1 MNKSEIKKTVFE
13 LVDFIIQDTT
23 CNTMGLS
30 LTDYFWPE
38 KNIWDPKR
46 ASFDDIGDYLVFV
59 LWAGTIFKKKEWISF
74 VKSQIDIWDNN
85 FSYGDGWYQDE
96 VDTEKISSGKW
107 FISPYGHQDAILGF
121 YSMYLLTQ
129 DSFYD
134 KKCKQL
140 LAAYRLV
147 HGKNNGIIPNKIERN
162 TEKALPWSSASPAVA
177 GLVAEHAALSQDTRF
192 ARELIDPWLKT
203 NLWKRS
209 GFLAQGINS
218 YLRNYSPYA
227 TAKIMKET
235 SNMVYGMI
243 ALQNKYSDQIKHFIH
258 QLLLLQN
265 DHGGFYSTIDVKSN
279 EVDRLLL
286 NKTQNFTIIDLL
298 CSLARAA
305 NEKDKKTLIA
315 SAKRAANYWI
325 KLKHAQTGLIPDY
338 VMSAGKPVYPI
349 AKLDQSADIYSSLLR
364 IFCLTNEKK
373 YLDEAVLGAK
383 VLKSTFGQSHWWMR
397 IVSIKTGD
405 QARDS
410 EVPKSD
416 QPAARNMTKYVGGA
430 LRFYLSLYEVLNG
443 KDINTDAVLSI
454 LSRDR

>member
-1 MNKSEIKKTVFE
+1 
-13 LVDFIIQDTT
+13 
-23 CNTMGLS
+23 
-30 LTDYFWPE
+30 
-38 KNIWDPKR
+38 
-46 ASFDDIGDYLVFV
+46 
-59 LWAGTIFKKKEWISF
+59 
-74 VKSQIDIWDNN
+74 
-85 FSYGDGWYQDE
+85 
-96 VDTEKISSGKW
+96 
-107 FISPYGHQDAILGF
+107 
-121 YSMYLLTQ
+121 
-129 DSFYD
+129 
-134 KKCKQL
+134 
-140 LAAYRLV
+140 
-147 HGKNNGIIPNKIERN
+147 
-162 TEKALPWSSASPAVA
+162 
-177 GLVAEHAALSQDTRF
+177 
-192 ARELIDPWLKT
+192 
-203 NLWKRS
+203 
-209 GFLAQGINS
+209 
-218 YLRNYSPYA
+218 
-227 TAKIMKET
+227 
-235 SNMVYGMI
+235 MVYGMI